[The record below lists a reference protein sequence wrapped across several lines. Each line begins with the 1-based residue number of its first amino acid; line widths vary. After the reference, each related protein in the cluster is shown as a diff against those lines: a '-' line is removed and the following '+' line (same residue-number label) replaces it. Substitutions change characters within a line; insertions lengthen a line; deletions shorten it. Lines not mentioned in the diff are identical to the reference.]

1 MTRIRLI
8 ALVAATV
15 AALRFSVALRI
26 SFTAGPISGSVSLQN
41 VPWMLVATHSA
52 AWLLNILLHVVLPV
66 SGRLA

>member
-15 AALRFSVALRI
+15 AALRFSLALRI
-26 SFTAGPISGSVSLQN
+26 SFTAGPLSGSVSLQN
-41 VPWMLVATHSA
+41 VPWMLVATHA
-52 AWLLNILLHVVLPV
+52 AGWLVNFLLFVVLPG